1 MNLRTKASLPGNNPG
16 SFAHVRSTE
25 LSVAG
30 RSVRSLGT
38 LNSIGSKSAGGRFH
52 RALRQL
58 SFLLV
63 ACFFLLTYSR
73 AQTTNG
79 LITGAITDSTGA
91 LVPGAQVTVVNQ
103 GTGVSRT
110 TTTNSTG
117 NYILPQLPPGVYKL
131 TVSGQGFAS
140 QNRENVELQV
150 NQSLT
155 LDFRLGVGST
165 AQTIEVTGAP
175 PQLNTT
181 SATLSDVVS
190 HDETVGLPLNGREF
204 TQLTLLTPGAAPQED
219 GQQSSFTVAL
229 GAGGISPSVNGQRG
243 EQNNFTMDGVLN
255 NATYTNTWVIA
266 PPPDA
271 IQEFNVQ
278 SHITDAQ
285 FSITSG
291 ANINLVTRSGTNS
304 YHGALWEFLRNDAL
318 DAQTFPETV
327 RLPYRQNQ
335 YGVYLGGPVG
345 VPHVFSGKDNTWFS
359 FYWEGFRS
367 SQSTTTLAS
376 TLTPAM
382 LGGDFSGVLGAQVG
396 TDSLGRPEYA
406 NEIYDPLTSRADPA
420 NPGQYLRDPF
430 PNNTIPTDRLN
441 PATLLVLKKY
451 YPAPNLN
458 VAEGVLPNYQFSGVT
473 AVSSD
478 IFGLRLDHQFTQND
492 TVFARFNRSN
502 QNKTTPQDFET
513 YVHTLSNYAQQ
524 AAVGYTHVFNP
535 KTILNFRYGYSYVN
549 FASNDEA
556 AGAAFNDSINFT
568 EAAPAHDGISL
579 GPQISLS
586 NGYSGVNQFAIPL
599 GPQETMD
606 YHADLSKVE
615 GNHTLGFG
623 GMYYHVRSYD
633 DGWGASMG
641 FTQNA
646 TAQDAVPGP
655 TGYGPASFMLG
666 TPDSY
671 SPWLGNTGA
680 DQTVNWYGVYAQDQ
694 WQVSKRLVVSA
705 GLRWDYVTPPNYH
718 KIVSGLNVLN
728 GKFIVTGPVP
738 PSFAAATGPKGFF
751 NPQYNGWEPRLGLT
765 YQAASKLVVH
775 GAFALLDDHNNTLV
789 QENQNIRLSWP
800 SGIAANLTSLDLGIP
815 QTYLSSLPPA
825 TSLLGGLAPYASYG
839 ADPDNKIPY
848 SLEYNAGV
856 QQQLQG
862 NIVMKL
868 DYVGSVSRHQYIVP
882 EANTA
887 LYPGPGPISARQ
899 PFPQYGGPFSFSWND
914 APGSYNALQA
924 QLQKTLSNGLFFLAS
939 YTWSKSLDWQSD
951 PYVNAEPN
959 FYNLSGD
966 WGPSDYNRNQMF
978 VLSGVYQLPVGRG
991 KAFLGNSNRIVETI
1005 AGDWSLGSIIT
1016 LNSGAPFNVLAGGDV
1031 ANTGGPNQRA
1041 ERTGANPYGGQGFHQ
1056 TYSDWLNKSAFAV
1069 PTAFTFGN
1077 ERRNDL
1083 VGPSYRNVDF
1093 NAAKDFPLFERL
1105 NLQFRA
1111 ELFNIFNHTNYS
1123 NPDNGV
1129 QDGTFGQILT
1139 AAGPGREVQFALKL
1153 VF

>member
-1 MNLRTKASLPGNNPG
+1 MNLRSTASLPGNNPD
-16 SFAHVRSTE
+16 SLIHDRSTGLLRAHGE
-25 LSVAG
+25 VRPLRTSTNPGARNLRATLWQFACLLIAALFLMPGAG
-30 RSVRSLGT
+30 
-38 LNSIGSKSAGGRFH
+38 
-52 RALRQL
+52 
-58 SFLLV
+58 
-63 ACFFLLTYSR
+63 

-79 LITGAITDSTGA
+79 LITGSVTDATGA
-91 LVPGAQVTVVNQ
+91 LVPGAEVNVVNQ
-103 GTGVSRT
+103 GTGVTRS

-117 NYILPQLPPGVYKL
+117 SYILPQLPPGVYKV
-131 TVSGQGFAS
+131 TVTKEGFS
-140 QNRENVELQV
+140 TENRENVELQV

-155 LDFRLGVGST
+155 IDFHLGVGST
-165 AQTIEVTGAP
+165 AQTVEVTGAP

-285 FSITSG
+285 FSISSG

-304 YHGALWEFLRNDAL
+304 YHGALWEFFRNDVL
-318 DAQTFPETV
+318 DAQTFPETA

-335 YGVYLGGPVG
+335 YGVYFGGPVS

-367 SQSTTTLAS
+367 SQSTTALAS
-376 TLTPAM
+376 TLTAAM
-382 LGGDFSGVLGAQVG
+382 TGGDFSGVLGAQVG

-406 NEIYDPLTSRADPA
+406 NEIYDPLTSRPDPA
-420 NPGQYLRDPF
+420 KPGQYLRDPF
-430 PNNTIPTDRLN
+430 PNNIIPTDRLD
-441 PATLLVLKKY
+441 PATLLVLKRY

-478 IFGLRLDHQFTQND
+478 IFGLRVDHQFTQSD

-549 FASNDEA
+549 FASNDEP
-556 AGAAFNDSINFT
+556 AGAAFNNSINFT

-579 GPQISLS
+579 GPQISLT

-606 YHADLSKVE
+606 YHADLSKVV

-633 DGWGASMG
+633 DGWGASMS

-655 TGYGPASFMLG
+655 TGYGPASLMLG
-666 TPDSY
+666 TPDTY

-680 DQTVNWYGVYAQDQ
+680 DQSVNWYGVYAQDQ
-694 WQVSKRLVVSA
+694 WQATKRLVVSL

-738 PSFAAATGPKGFF
+738 PSFPSATGPNGFF
-751 NPQYNGWEPRLGLT
+751 NPQYNGWEPRFGVT
-765 YQAASKLVVH
+765 FQATNKTVLHA
-775 GAFALLDDHNNTLV
+775 AFAMLDDHNNTLV

-815 QTYLSSLPPA
+815 QTYLSNLPPA
-825 TSLLGGLAPYASYG
+825 NSLFGPTLAPYASYG

-848 SLEYNAGV
+848 SLQYNAGV
-856 QQQLQG
+856 QEQLPS
-862 NIVMKL
+862 NMVMKI

-899 PFPQYGGPFSFSWND
+899 PFPQYGGPFSFSWNE

-951 PYVNAEPN
+951 PYVNSEPN

-966 WGPSDYNRNQMF
+966 LGPSDYNRTNMF
-978 VLSGVYQLPVGRG
+978 VLSGVYQLPIGRG
-991 KAFLGNSNRIVETI
+991 KAFLGNANGLVQAV
-1005 AGDWSLGSIIT
+1005 AGNWSLGTIIT
-1016 LNSGAPFNVLAGGDV
+1016 LNSGAPFNVLAGADV

-1041 ERTGANPYGGQGFHQ
+1041 ERTGADPYGGPGFHQ
-1056 TYSDWLNKSAFAV
+1056 SYRDWLNKAAFAV
-1069 PTAFTFGN
+1069 PTSFTYGN
-1077 ERRNDL
+1077 ERRNDI
-1083 VGPSYRNVDF
+1083 VGPTYRNVDF
-1093 NAAKDFPLFERL
+1093 NAAKTFPLFESL

-1111 ELFNIFNHTNYS
+1111 ELFNIFNQTNYS